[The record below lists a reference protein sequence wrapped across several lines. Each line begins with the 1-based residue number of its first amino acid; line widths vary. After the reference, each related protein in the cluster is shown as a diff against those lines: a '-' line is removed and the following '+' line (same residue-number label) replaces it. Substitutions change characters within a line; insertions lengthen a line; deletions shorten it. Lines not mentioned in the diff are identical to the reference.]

1 MTLKNPKYVKLSSFK
16 AFGAMV
22 TTATMSN
29 GKDKKLIFSHI
40 LSVFK
45 KFFKLYTY
53 GYKFAWTKLLTNHY
67 I

>member
-53 GYKFAWTKLLTNHY
+53 G
-67 I
+67 